1 MGTEEIDTIIP
12 VLEEMRAKG
21 MNLSG
26 PLPADTLFSRNI
38 LTMPMRYSRCTT
50 IRACPC

>member
-1 MGTEEIDTIIP
+1 MGTEEINTIIP

-26 PLPADTLFSRNI
+26 PLPADTLFQPKY
-38 LTMPMRYSRCTT
+38 LDHADAVLAMYHDQGL
-50 IRACPC
+50 PC